1 MNKLFLICFT
11 SFFSIGAQEPPHIS
25 VNFILTNNH
34 TAPGQNCV
42 TVTPTQKSSDIL
54 QQQAQE
60 KEAAQSEPEQ
70 SGILATSAKYIVFT
84 AAAAYMFLKPISMV
98 PSTGPFFWR

>member
-1 MNKLFLICFT
+1 MNKLFLICF
-11 SFFSIGAQEPPHIS
+11 SGFFSIGAQEPPHIS

-34 TAPGQNCV
+34 TAPGQNSV

-60 KEAAQSEPEQ
+60 KEAAQPEPEQ
-70 SGILATSAKYIVFT
+70 SGILATGAKYVVFT
-84 AAAAYMFLKPISMV
+84 AVAAYMFLKPINMV
-98 PSTGPFFWR
+98 PPTGLFFWR